1 MNNKVTFQE
10 LVDAIAEQ
18 SGKSKQF
25 THDYIKDL
33 VSLIRESLEKDG
45 NINIAGLGKFELKK
59 MDERE
64 GYNPQT
70 DEKITIPAHNK
81 IDFTPY
87 KDLRE
92 LVNAPYSHM
101 EPEIIEDEGVDEEEA
116 VSDEG
121 EKQTDESAESI
132 PPDSPTESSEEP
144 EKKKAPWEEDMESE
158 IEVDEDDP
166 FGLNAQRTTGPSL
179 SFEDEEE
186 QDEGED
192 NDDIV
197 EFTPGLEPDTEE
209 PEEKEPESEEPIE
222 PEQPVR
228 PQKDVGTEKEETE
241 SEVEDEA
248 EKEIEKEDVDTAPP
262 VRDTEDETQASK
274 EESEPEEPVHEKD
287 EVEKE
292 ETEPKPKSGITFR
305 DRRHRK
311 RDSGGGST
319 FWIIAA
325 AFIILLIAIG
335 AWYFMG
341 SQQGMPPDSMDSQMV
356 QNETAAEEQ
365 KEQESAQATESQ
377 QDQQTA
383 ADQPSDPGQAQ
394 DTGADAQQTTDTRQ
408 QAASDPQTDRTAQP
422 DEPPVETITVVSGQT
437 LWGIADSEYDNPYLW
452 PWIYDTNKPE
462 IENPNIIYVGQA
474 LDIPQRRGADNG
486 LSTSDS
492 LQVAL
497 GYVETYLWYKENELE
512 NARFY
517 LYAAKKYHS
526 RVFEHTDAEID
537 EADLAFANRAQ

>member
-25 THDYIKDL
+25 THDFIKDL
-33 VSLIRESLEKDG
+33 ASLIHESLEKDG

-70 DEKITIPAHNK
+70 EEKITIPAHNK

-101 EPEIIEDEGVDEEEA
+101 EPEVIEDEGTGEEEA

-121 EKQTDESAESI
+121 EEQMDESAETI
-132 PPDSPTESSEEP
+132 PPVTPTESSEEP
-144 EKKKAPWEEDMESE
+144 GKKKAPWEEDMESE

-166 FGLNAQRTTGPSL
+166 FGLNAKRTSGPPL
-179 SFEDEEE
+179 SFEDE
-186 QDEGED
+186 DEHDEDED
-192 NDDIV
+192 NDDVV

-209 PEEKEPESEEPIE
+209 PGEKEPEIEESVE
-222 PEQPVR
+222 PAPPTE
-228 PQKDVGTEKEETE
+228 PQKESGAGAEEEET
-241 SEVEDEA
+241 EVEDEA
-248 EKEIEKEDVDTAPP
+248 EKEPEVEDTELAPP
-262 VRDTEDETQASK
+262 VTDTEKESQASK
-274 EESEPEEPVHEKD
+274 EESKAEEPVREID

-292 ETEPKPKSGITFR
+292 ESEPKSKSGIAFR

-311 RDSGGGST
+311 RDSGGDST

-335 AWYFMG
+335 AWYLMG
-341 SQQGMPPDSMDSQMV
+341 SQQGVPPDSMDSEMV
-356 QNETAAEEQ
+356 QNEAATEEQ

-377 QDQQTA
+377 QDQQTTT
-383 ADQPSDPGQAQ
+383 DQPSDPGQ
-394 DTGADAQQTTDTRQ
+394 DTDADAQQSPDTRQ
-408 QAASDPQTDRTAQP
+408 QAASDPQTAQTAQP
-422 DEPPVETITVVSGQT
+422 DEPPPVETITVASGQT
-437 LWGIADSEYDNPYLW
+437 LWGIADNEYDNPYLW

-474 LDIPQRRGADNG
+474 LDIPQRRGSDNG

>member
-25 THDYIKDL
+25 THDFIKDL
-33 VSLIRESLEKDG
+33 ASLIRESLEKDG

-70 DEKITIPAHNK
+70 EEKITIPAHNK

-101 EPEIIEDEGVDEEEA
+101 EPEVIEDEDAGEEEA

-121 EKQTDESAESI
+121 EEQTDESAESI
-132 PPDSPTESSEEP
+132 PPVAPIDTSEEP

-166 FGLNAQRTTGPSL
+166 FGLNAQRTSGPPF
-179 SFEDEEE
+179 SFEDEDE
-186 QDEGED
+186 QDEDED

-209 PEEKEPESEEPIE
+209 PEEKEPEIEESVE
-222 PEQPVR
+222 PEPPVV
-228 PQKDVGTEKEETE
+228 PEKESDAGAEKEETE
-241 SEVEDEA
+241 IEDET
-248 EKEIEKEDVDTAPP
+248 EDKEPAPP
-262 VRDTEDETQASK
+262 VADTVEEPQASK
-274 EESEPEEPVHEKD
+274 KESKAEEPVREKD
-287 EVEKE
+287 EVERE
-292 ETEPKPKSGITFR
+292 EADAKPKSGITFR
-305 DRRHRK
+305 DRRHRQ
-311 RDSGGGST
+311 RDSGGGGT
-319 FWIIAA
+319 LWIIAA

-341 SQQGMPPDSMDSQMV
+341 SQQGMPPDSMDSEVV
-356 QNETAAEEQ
+356 QNEAAGEEQ
-365 KEQESAQATESQ
+365 KEQESTQSTESQ
-377 QDQQTA
+377 QDQQAA
-383 ADQPSDPGQAQ
+383 ADQPSDPDADTQAP
-394 DTGADAQQTTDTRQ
+394 TGSQQ
-408 QAASDPQTDRTAQP
+408 QAASDPQTAQA
-422 DEPPVETITVVSGQT
+422 DEPTVETITVASGQT
-437 LWGIADSEYDNPYLW
+437 LWGIADTEYDNPYLW
-452 PWIYDTNKPE
+452 PWIYDTNKPK
-462 IENPNIIYVGQA
+462 IENPDIIYVGQA
-474 LDIPQRRGADNG
+474 LDIPQRRGPDNG

-517 LYAAKKYHS
+517 LYAAKKYHN